1 MTIHPF
7 PRRRGRTH
15 RAAGDRLPAFAG
27 AVVTASV
34 AAPWAL
40 GFAENH
46 AAVAGSIAFAMAF
59 GPIALLVTAVPAAAA
74 TTGVAGAWL
83 AASPWALGYAGRGLA
98 AWPADLALGLA
109 LMAIA
114 RAALRGRAARGAP
127 ARAPSLPAAPASRS
141 RAR

>member
-1 MTIHPF
+1 MPAAARG
-7 PRRRGRTH
+7 PARR
-15 RAAGDRLPAFAG
+15 ADPLPALAA
-27 AVVTASV
+27 AVVIASV

-40 GFAENH
+40 GFAGSH
-46 AAVAGSIAFAMAF
+46 AAIAGSIAFAMTF
-59 GPIALLVTAVPAAAA
+59 GPIALLVTRRAGRGGDDWPSPA
-74 TTGVAGAWL
+74 AWL

-114 RAALRGRAARGAP
+114 RAALRGRAGTGAP
-127 ARAPSLPAAPASRS
+127 ARAPSLPAAPASPS

>member
-59 GPIALLVTAVPAAAA
+59 GPIAVLAGALRAAAA
-74 TTGVAGAWL
+74 TTAIAGAAL
-83 AASPWALGYAGRGLA
+83 AAGPWALGYAGSGPA
-98 AWPADLALGLA
+98 AWGADLVLGLLLVA
-109 LMAIA
+109 MA
-114 RAALRGRAARGAP
+114 RQALRTGPGGGAA
-127 ARAPSLPAAPASRS
+127 SEAS
-141 RAR
+141 

>member
-1 MTIHPF
+1 M
-7 PRRRGRTH
+7 
-15 RAAGDRLPAFAG
+15 
-27 AVVTASV
+27 
-34 AAPWAL
+34 
-40 GFAENH
+40 
-46 AAVAGSIAFAMAF
+46 F

-83 AASPWALGYAGRGLA
+83 AASPWTLGYAGRGLA

-114 RAALRGRAARGAP
+114 RAALRRRAGTEAP
-127 ARAPSLPAAPASRS
+127 ARAPSLPAAPASPS